1 MSNDPHSV
9 EGQTDNSLSLCIL
22 IEHAICKVQLTP
34 SHANVGV
41 AKVRKFWVRNLSL
54 GTPLI
59 NHFLQGLD
67 VGHLLQTNLPR

>member
-41 AKVRKFWVRNLSL
+41 AKVRKF
-54 GTPLI
+54 
-59 NHFLQGLD
+59 
-67 VGHLLQTNLPR
+67 